1 MNRGALNGYALN
13 GRSADPVVRI
23 RVDAR
28 GYARVRVSGR
38 VLAYAVVHSAPA
50 AAMAGPLG
58 RVHAKLAAGALA
70 RAAVE
75 GALGRIHV
83 RSLLAA
89 TGRAVVKVTLPP
101 VYARVAARAVARTRL
116 AAHVLARSA
125 VDAGAQAQFA
135 PRTLLLRRGPV
146 QSAPAARGKADGRI
160 YVRRWLRSPVD
171 SKEQAF
177 IVTQGRVE
185 ARLAVLAQGQALGAV
200 DAHTLVRAP
209 IAAQGVVFID
219 IDPAVHKR
227 LPFDEPAPESRTFTV
242 PAGMTTFYV
251 TDQGQSMFRASP
263 MQPADTQDYDI
274 EFADWF
280 PPGDEIV
287 AVELKVRPA
296 MPMPPSYAF
305 VGQRVKVWIYA
316 GGVDGQKYQISVA
329 ATTNDG
335 RTKEV
340 ELIVPIK
347 EK

>member
-1 MNRGALNGYALN
+1 MNRGALNGFALN

-23 RVDAR
+23 RVDAK
-28 GYARVRVSGR
+28 GYARVRVGGR

-50 AAMAGPLG
+50 AALSGPLG
-58 RVHAKLAAGALA
+58 RVHAKLSADSVA

-75 GALGRIHV
+75 GVLGRIHV

-89 TGRAVVKVTLPP
+89 TGRAVLKVTLPP
-101 VYARVAARAVARTRL
+101 VYGRVVAKATARATVN
-116 AAHVLARSA
+116 AHVLARSPVAA
-125 VDAGAQAQFA
+125 VTQAQFA
-135 PRTLLLRRGPV
+135 PQTHLLRRGPV
-146 QSAPAARGKADGRI
+146 QSAPAARGNADGQI

-171 SKEQAF
+171 GKGQAF

-185 ARLAVLAQGQALGAV
+185 ARLAVLAQGLARGAV
-200 DAHTLVRAP
+200 DPHRLVRAP
-209 IAAQGVVFID
+209 LAAQGVAFID
-219 IDPAVHKR
+219 IDPAVHRR
-227 LPFDEPAPESRTFTV
+227 LPFDEAAPESRTFLV

-287 AVELKVRPA
+287 SVELKVRPA

-316 GGVDGQKYQISVA
+316 GGADGQKYQISVA

>member
-1 MNRGALNGYALN
+1 MNRGALNGFALN

-23 RVDAR
+23 RVDAK
-28 GYARVRVSGR
+28 GYARVRAGGR

-50 AAMAGPLG
+50 AALTGPLG
-58 RVHAKLAAGALA
+58 RVHAKLSADALA
-70 RAAVE
+70 RVAVE
-75 GALGRIHV
+75 GALGRIHI
-83 RSLLAA
+83 RSLLAG
-89 TGRAVVKVTLPP
+89 TGRVVIKVTLPP
-101 VYARVAARAVARTRL
+101 VYGRVVAQALARSTIT
-116 AAHVLARSA
+116 AHVLARNPVA
-125 VDAGAQAQFA
+125 IVAQAQFA
-135 PRTLLLRRGPV
+135 PATHLLRRGPV
-146 QSAPAARGKADGRI
+146 LSAPAARGKADGQI

-171 SKEQAF
+171 GKGQAF
-177 IVTQGRVE
+177 IVSQGRVE
-185 ARLAVLAQGQALGAV
+185 ARLAVLARGMAHGAV
-200 DAHTLVRAP
+200 DPHTLVRAP
-209 IAAQGVVFID
+209 LQARGVVFID
-219 IDPAVHKR
+219 IDSAVHRR
-227 LPFDEPAPESRTFTV
+227 LPFDEQAPESRTFLV
-242 PAGMTTFYV
+242 PAGMTTFHV
-251 TDQGQSMFRASP
+251 TDQGQSMFRTSP

-287 AVELKVRPA
+287 SVELKVRPA

-316 GGVDGQKYQISVA
+316 GGADGQKYQISVA

>member
-1 MNRGALNGYALN
+1 MNRGALNGFALN
-13 GRSADPVVRI
+13 GRASDPVVRI
-23 RVDAR
+23 RVDAK
-28 GYARVRVSGR
+28 GYARVRAGGR

-50 AAMAGPLG
+50 AALTGPLG
-58 RVHAKLAAGALA
+58 RVHAKLSADSVA

-75 GALGRIHV
+75 GVLGRVHV

-89 TGRAVVKVTLPP
+89 TGRAIVKVTLPP
-101 VYARVAARAVARTRL
+101 VRGRVAAQARASATVT
-116 AAHVLARSA
+116 AHVQARIG
-125 VDAGAQAQFA
+125 VDATARASFKPQA
-135 PRTLLLRRGPV
+135 RLLRRGPV
-146 QSAPAARGKADGRI
+146 QSTPTARGTADGRI

-171 SKEQAF
+171 GKGQAF
-177 IVTQGRVE
+177 VVTQGRVE
-185 ARLAVLAQGQALGAV
+185 ARLAALVQAKAAITAHGQR
-200 DAHTLVRAP
+200 LVRAP
-209 IAAQGVVFID
+209 LQAQGVAFIE

-227 LPFDEPAPESRTFTV
+227 LPFDEQAPESRTFLV

-251 TDQGQSMFRASP
+251 TDQGQSMFRTSP

-287 AVELKVRPA
+287 SVQLKVQPA
-296 MPMPPSYAF
+296 MPMPPSFAF
-305 VGQRVKVWIYA
+305 VGHRVKVWIYA
-316 GGVDGQKYQISVA
+316 GGLSGQKYQISVA